1 MRKQL
6 SGNRSE
12 ISLKSDVQLGADR
25 VFSNA
30 DHSLRDGDGLV
41 IPLRRQ
47 SAEVLAMLISQKGRI
62 VSKDELIDTVWK
74 KAVVTDDSLSQCIAD
89 IRKALGDN
97 GRQHLRTFP
106 RKGYMLTVE
115 PTLEHGSPVRSR
127 NWAVLATLLVACLV
141 AAWTF
146 WPRTNALYPTVA
158 VLAFD
163 DLSAEPDRGYFSDAI
178 SEGVITELARFSEFE
193 TIARNSS
200 FSFRDKAKDIREIGK
215 ILGATYILEGSQQ
228 KNGEALLV
236 TAQLIDAKTG
246 NHIWA
251 ETYSG
256 EVADLFNVQGEIVRK
271 IASTAGGQLSSY
283 VSPQGHR
290 GTVTAIHLNALGVEY
305 MKSSTEEDVDRALPI
320 FEQAVEA
327 DSASPWGYL
336 GLGFYYRYKTTFAE
350 DAETKAAYLQQAEQM
365 AQQAVEREPE
375 NYLTHYLLARL
386 LVQRGDMEAAILK
399 FRQAIA
405 LNPSASNVLV
415 GGSSAHLYIG
425 ENEQA
430 IADIKRAMAID
441 PLHPDW
447 YHWQMGWALWQVED
461 CDGAHQSFLRMNNVP
476 PMAHRMWAAIHVCR
490 GEIGIGRETLEVFF
504 GVRPEATLTK
514 ERERDQDLWTASGAL
529 DRWLSDLK
537 LAGMPE

>member
-1 MRKQL
+1 
-6 SGNRSE
+6 
-12 ISLKSDVQLGADR
+12 
-25 VFSNA
+25 
-30 DHSLRDGDGLV
+30 
-41 IPLRRQ
+41 
-47 SAEVLAMLISQKGRI
+47 MLISQKGRI

-327 DSASPWGYL
+327 DSASPWGDYICRRC
-336 GLGFYYRYKTTFAE
+336 GNKGS
-350 DAETKAAYLQQAEQM
+350 
-365 AQQAVEREPE
+365 
-375 NYLTHYLLARL
+375 LLAASRTDGTASCRTRTRKL
-386 LVQRGDMEAAILK
+386 PNPLSARASFGSAWRHGSRDLK
-399 FRQAIA
+399 ISTSDCFKPKRIKCVGRWVIR
-405 LNPSASNVLV
+405 PS
-415 GGSSAHLYIG
+415 LY
-425 ENEQA
+425 
-430 IADIKRAMAID
+430 
-441 PLHPDW
+441 W
-447 YHWQMGWALWQVED
+447 
-461 CDGAHQSFLRMNNVP
+461 
-476 PMAHRMWAAIHVCR
+476 
-490 GEIGIGRETLEVFF
+490 
-504 GVRPEATLTK
+504 
-514 ERERDQDLWTASGAL
+514 RERTGHCGHQACHG
-529 DRWLSDLK
+529 DRPSSSRLVP
-537 LAGMPE
+537 LADGMGVVAG